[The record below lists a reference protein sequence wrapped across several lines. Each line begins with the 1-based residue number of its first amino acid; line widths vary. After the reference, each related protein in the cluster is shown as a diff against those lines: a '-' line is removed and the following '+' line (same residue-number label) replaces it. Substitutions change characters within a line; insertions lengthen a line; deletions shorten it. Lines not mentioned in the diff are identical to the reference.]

1 MIIKNPTQLNA
12 YVQKKSKETQVSEQ
26 AILQSYMTERLLE
39 RLSYSDYKT
48 KFIPTTEAANSYVS
62 DSIPAIPP
70 ELEFIV
76 KGVTLT
82 EESLRKIF
90 REICFVRIRD
100 DVAFEIEDIQK
111 LSGVSSL
118 ARFRISLKALYAT
131 LRIPM
136 YVYISVKSHGLKK

>member
-12 YVQKKSKETQVSEQ
+12 YVQKKSKETRVSEQ
-26 AILQSYMTERLLE
+26 AILQGYMTERLLE

-48 KFIPTTEAANSYVS
+48 KFIPTTEAADSYAS
-62 DSIPAIPP
+62 GSILTIPP
-70 ELEFIV
+70 ELEFTV
-76 KGVTLT
+76 KGVTLN

-90 REICFVRIRD
+90 REICFIRIRD